1 MTSRGNNRW
10 AGGGLAALLAVAG
23 LAAEPMPPVSQ
34 VMADGYYV
42 RETRDQAWQLRIT
55 GEIPSLCGAWILVHD
70 RAGRKVVSRQ
80 IPHGLYSEEAPWVLE
95 VPRDG
100 IEGDYVIRII
110 GHQRDLLGIRVP
122 LSDLPG
128 EVYGGNS
135 FTIGHEPGRR
145 IAFQVDESR
154 HQVKLGA
161 YKGHL
166 TVRDATNG
174 IVADT
179 RQHALPDSDSVFRYS
194 KVVKMVRGIREL
206 HNTKNAVWQP
216 WFLFGTQKTVSSV
229 ISVRMFVL
237 MPPFV
242 PLSWMKVNKPFN
254 RLTLPV

>member
-42 RETRDQAWQLRIT
+42 RETRDQAWQLRII

-80 IPHGLYSEEAPWVLE
+80 IPHGAYPEEAPWVAE

-110 GHQRDLLGIRVP
+110 GHQRDLLGVHVP
-122 LSDLPG
+122 LTNLPG
-128 EVYGGNS
+128 EVYGGNR
-135 FTIGHEPGRR
+135 FTIGHERGRR
-145 IAFQVDESR
+145 IAFQVDASR
-154 HQVKLGA
+154 REVKVGA

-179 RQHALPDSDSVFRYS
+179 RQHALPEAGSEFRFAN
-194 KVVKMVRGIREL
+194 VVKC
-206 HNTKNAVWQP
+206 AVQAGSTYWIVP
-216 WFLFGTQKTVSSV
+216 EAFYFSTDERLYLTYDPGRWFLPDAAIENVKWWQQQ
-229 ISVRMFVL
+229 
-237 MPPFV
+237 
-242 PLSWMKVNKPFN
+242 
-254 RLTLPV
+254 